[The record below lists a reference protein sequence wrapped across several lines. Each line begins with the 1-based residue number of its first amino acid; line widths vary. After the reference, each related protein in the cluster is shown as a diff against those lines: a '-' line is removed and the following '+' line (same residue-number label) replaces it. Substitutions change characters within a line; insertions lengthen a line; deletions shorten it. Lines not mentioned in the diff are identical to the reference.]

1 MRAYLKQTNS
11 QLTFEELGFPIDT
24 SRNRTIPTPKKKK
37 VATKIKPRNVKLLE
51 STEVLH
57 DDPNLPEGW
66 SRKAVQRQSG
76 KSAGGWDIYL
86 YKYNLF
92 KINHVILNQ
101 LTTFYSPEG
110 KKFRSRNEIRDHIKA
125 KNLPLNYLDFDFS
138 IRGKGSN
145 LNPINPSQ
153 VIPDGIVTSI
163 IFLI

>member
-1 MRAYLKQTNS
+1 VRAYLKQTNS

-24 SRNRTIPTPKKKK
+24 SRNRIIPTPKKKK
-37 VATKIKPRNVKLLE
+37 VVNKKKPRNVNKLE

-92 KINHVILNQ
+92 EINQVFLCSSIN
-101 LTTFYSPEG
+101 LTTF
-110 KKFRSRNEIRDHIKA
+110 FLQSRREEVQI
-125 KNLPLNYLDFDFS
+125 
-138 IRGKGSN
+138 
-145 LNPINPSQ
+145 
-153 VIPDGIVTSI
+153 
-163 IFLI
+163 